1 MDGSVLDLSKP
12 TAIMH
17 HLEQGN
23 VLLGQPPGYD
33 HSLLFA
39 NWDQSLRSVACI
51 TETVSG
57 RQMDIYTTEPSV
69 QFNSGN
75 GFDGS
80 EASAY
85 QRHDGF
91 AFETQ
96 HLPDSPNHANFPS
109 TVLNPGQVFNSV
121 TSLRFSVTP
130 LSKSGQVLPDQKP

>member
-1 MDGSVLDLSKP
+1 MSTHLFQIHADRYTETDNKRIPTGRTLPVDGSVLDLRKP
-12 TAIMH
+12 TAITR
-17 HLEQGN
+17 HLEQGDA
-23 VLLGQPPGYD
+23 LLGQPPGYD

-80 EASAY
+80 EA
-85 QRHDGF
+85 
-91 AFETQ
+91 
-96 HLPDSPNHANFPS
+96 
-109 TVLNPGQVFNSV
+109 
-121 TSLRFSVTP
+121 
-130 LSKSGQVLPDQKP
+130 